1 MGIGVE
7 VIILTRNGES
17 IEPCLSSVRASSSFL
32 KDKLRIILVADF
44 ADERLKQIC
53 CKYNVNLLTLKAAPS
68 IKRNLAAEKS
78 EAEILVFC
86 DDDVIVQPDWLKHLL
101 KHFNYPDV
109 AVVGGPNLTPPDS
122 RLREKCSGYIFA
134 SALGG
139 GSMSVRYK
147 VIPKVMSVKGE
158 ELILCNMAIR
168 KSAFKEVGG
177 FPENLYP
184 GEENFLCWKIREKG
198 YKLIYE
204 PNAIVWHR
212 RRPLFI
218 PHLRQVFHYGF
229 GRAKMIK
236 MIPRSFKPIYLF
248 PALLVIGLSLGFIL
262 AVFNPVVRLV
272 YLLAVSSYFGAT
284 FALSI
289 HIALTNRNFKAF
301 FLLIPGFILHHLSYG
316 VGFLTYLIRGDK
328 R

>member
-1 MGIGVE
+1 MSIGVE
-7 VIILTRNGES
+7 VIILTINGED
-17 IEPCLSSVRASSSFL
+17 IEPCLSSVKASGLFL
-32 KDKLRIILVADF
+32 EDKLKITLVADF
-44 ADERLKQIC
+44 ADEKLKQLC
-53 CKYNVNLLTLKAAPS
+53 CKYNVNLLMLKAIPS
-68 IKRNLAAEKS
+68 VKRNFAVEKS

-86 DDDVIVQPDWLKHLL
+86 DDDIIVQPDWLKHLL
-101 KHFNYPDV
+101 THFKDVDV
-109 AVVGGPNLTPPDS
+109 AVVGGPNLTPPNS
-122 RLREKCSGYIFA
+122 SLREKCSGYIFA
-134 SALGG
+134 SLLGG

-147 VIPKVMSVKGE
+147 VVPKAISVKGE

-248 PALLVIGLSLGFIL
+248 PALLVIGLPLGFIL
-262 AVFNPVVRLV
+262 AVFNSVIRLA
-272 YLLAVSSYFGAT
+272 YLLTVFSYFGAIL
-284 FALSI
+284 ASSI
-289 HIALTNRNFKAF
+289 HIALTNRSFKSF

-316 VGFLTYLIRGDK
+316 VGFLTCLIGGDK
-328 R
+328 